1 LIIRKLFSRTGVVV
15 LAVSVALATAVPAQ
29 AANPVSGGS
38 TAPSV
43 TVGVAQQIATRSDTR
58 YCLTF
63 VTADKVPMA
72 VMMACAPGK
81 EGKTQ
86 EWIYTESGQL
96 QVAMSKSVGG
106 ALATTGACLD
116 SGADLA
122 KVPTAAPLLVLP
134 CRSGD
139 GQKWSYDKDAGTFV
153 NAASGL
159 ALTSL
164 LGKGKAK
171 QAQPTG
177 SLNAAGTPIQAWAG
191 LPVPSLDILGA
202 VLALVN
208 ALLASLG
215 LALPLPIA
223 GAAASLLSLLQPQL
237 PIPAQMT
244 TLPKQMMQLAQS

>member
-38 TAPSV
+38 TAPGV

-63 VTADKVPMA
+63 VTANKVPMA

-122 KVPTAAPLLVLP
+122 KVPSAAPLLVLP
-134 CRSGD
+134 CRNGD
-139 GQKWSYDKDAGTFV
+139 GQKWSYDKGAGTFV

>member
-1 LIIRKLFSRTGVVV
+1 MIIRKLFSRTGVVV
-15 LAVSVALATAVPAQ
+15 LAVSVAIATAIPAQ
-29 AANPVSGGS
+29 AANPTSGGS
-38 TAPSV
+38 PGV

-63 VTADKVPMA
+63 VAADKVPMA

-122 KVPTAAPLLVLP
+122 KVPSSAPLLVLP
-134 CRSGD
+134 CRDGS
-139 GQKWSYDKDAGTFV
+139 GQKWNYDKGSGTFV
-153 NAASGL
+153 NEASGL

-177 SLNAAGTPIQAWAG
+177 SMSTAGTPIQAWAG

-208 ALLASLG
+208 ALLSSLG

-223 GAAASLLSLLQPQL
+223 GAAASLLTLVRPQV
-237 PIPAQMT
+237 PVPAQME
-244 TLPKQMMQLAQS
+244 TLPKQMMELAQS